1 MAKSISDKRKVGRP
15 ATGYDPMYG
24 ARLSAELV
32 GQIDAWAKANETTRS
47 EAIRRLVE
55 LGLRSKMPP
64 EETLDEALD
73 ETFPASD
80 PVAIGHSERAGRPK
94 KTKGLTGMMIKL

>member
-1 MAKSISDKRKVGRP
+1 
-15 ATGYDPMYG
+15 MYG
-24 ARLSAELV
+24 ARLSGELFA
-32 GQIDAWAKANETTRS
+32 QIDAWAKANETSRS

-55 LGLRSKMPP
+55 LGLHSKLPT

-80 PVAIGHSERAGRPK
+80 PVAVGHSEHLGRPK
-94 KTKGLTGMMIKL
+94 KSKGLTGMMEKR